1 MFSSKSQY
9 QAGVLPVKENR
20 RGLFGALAAL
30 PWDHGRITTR
40 TIQVLPE
47 RSAPRDAVFISP
59 AERG

>member
-1 MFSSKSQY
+1 
-9 QAGVLPVKENR
+9 VLPVKENR